1 MFRKGKSFLAYN
13 KIKNTRMKRNL
24 LLFAIMAMLVM
35 PMLATTPTN
44 VKRPNGIKVPLKK
57 VPTTT
62 IGYTPEIKPYS
73 LDGLFDYE
81 VIQSSN
87 TLWILVQENVG
98 TTQVHI
104 ECAEGIVYET
114 TESVFAGD
122 VLEISLADWQ
132 AGEYILRLQN
142 KENIVQGEFAL

>member
-1 MFRKGKSFLAYN
+1 
-13 KIKNTRMKRNL
+13 MKRNL

-57 VPTTT
+57 VPRTT

-81 VIQSSN
+81 VILSEN

-98 TTQVHI
+98 TTQVRI
-104 ECAEGIVYET
+104 ENASGIVYKA
-114 TESVFAGD
+114 TESVFAND
-122 VLEISLADWQ
+122 VLEISLTDWQ
-132 AGEYILRLQN
+132 AGEYTLRLQN
-142 KENIVQGEFAL
+142 KENTVRGEFALQ

>member
-1 MFRKGKSFLAYN
+1 
-13 KIKNTRMKRNL
+13 MKRNL
-24 LLFAIMAMLVM
+24 LLLALMAMLAM
-35 PMLATTPTN
+35 PMLATHPVN
-44 VKRPNGIKVPLKK
+44 VKHPNGIKVPLKK
-57 VPTTT
+57 IPTAT

-81 VIQSSN
+81 VILSEN

-98 TTQVHI
+98 TTQVRI
-104 ECAEGIVYET
+104 ECTDGIVYET

-132 AGEYILRLQN
+132 SGKYTLRLQN
-142 KENIVQGEFAL
+142 KENTVQGEFAL